1 MESIEAINPVESNSQ
16 ERPESNEF
24 IEVNNLS
31 TATNEVLQIEES
43 ISESNS
49 LTDTREECDSSD
61 KTIAVESNSN
71 SNGELLEDGL
81 INERVVSDKK
91 LEEVITAGGDTEDN
105 TDAATLM
112 GSESDEDSWIWEEE
126 DENEFEFYEKDDE
139 NYKVQTFD
147 ASFSF
152 SIAIK

>member
-1 MESIEAINPVESNSQ
+1 MDSIEAINSVDSISKEK
-16 ERPESNEF
+16 PELNEL

-31 TATNEVLQIEES
+31 TAEEKTDEVLQIEES

-49 LTDTREECDSSD
+49 LTDTKEECDSSD
-61 KTIAVESNSN
+61 KTIAIESNSN
-71 SNGELLEDGL
+71 SNEDEL
-81 INERVVSDKK
+81 INERVVSEKK
-91 LEEVITAGGDTEDN
+91 LEEVITAGGDTDDN

-112 GSESDEDSWIWEEE
+112 GSESDEDSWIREEE